1 MKLNKFT
8 EEVHQNAV
16 EHGWWDEERS
26 FGDIISLCHSELSE
40 ALEEFRA
47 KRGMVWYTCTAGN
60 GGGQPCNPDKWLD
73 CKNEADCTYRSD
85 KPEGIAVELA
95 DCVIRILDIKH
106 AYNKTRPY
114 RHGGKAL

>member
-16 EHGWWDEERS
+16 EHGWWDEAK
-26 FGDIISLCHSELSE
+26 GVD
-40 ALEEFRA
+40 LE
-47 KRGMVWYTCTAGN
+47 G
-60 GGGQPCNPDKWLD
+60 
-73 CKNEADCTYRSD
+73 
-85 KPEGIAVELA
+85 
-95 DCVIRILDIKH
+95 ILDIKH